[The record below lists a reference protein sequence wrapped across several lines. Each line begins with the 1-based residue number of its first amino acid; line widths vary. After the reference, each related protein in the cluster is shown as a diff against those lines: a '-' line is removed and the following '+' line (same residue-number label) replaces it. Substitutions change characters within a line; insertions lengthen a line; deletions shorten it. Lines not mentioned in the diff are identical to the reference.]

1 MLKDITLRCSDI
13 HVCCT
18 WEERWKMELL
28 VLREK
33 NGNVLSPM
41 LRLRPC
47 GEVSWIFKVSASYFF
62 LFLIEGLVG
71 EYLREVS
78 FFSQFLTSGRNCDF
92 SSSSSASNPK
102 CSRVQMPE
110 FV

>member
-1 MLKDITLRCSDI
+1 MENGAAGFERKEWECFVSHAEAQTLRGGFLDFQCF
-13 HVCCT
+13 C
-18 WEERWKMELL
+18 LL
-28 VLREK
+28 
-33 NGNVLSPM
+33 
-41 LRLRPC
+41 
-47 GEVSWIFKVSASYFF
+47 FF

-102 CSRVQMPE
+102 CSRVQLPE